1 MHLLNEHILIVTLIN
16 KQLMTN
22 NKTHIFL
29 FTKIMDY
36 IRRGSECISLAK
48 KNTSVSYFLSYL
60 FQEHPEL
67 WNNVYTCL
75 CSSRTAG
82 NHQ

>member
-1 MHLLNEHILIVTLIN
+1 MHLLNEHNLIVTLIN

-29 FTKIMDY
+29 FTKIMVY
-36 IRRGSECISLAK
+36 IRRGSECISFAK

-60 FQEHPEL
+60 FQEHPEP

>member
-1 MHLLNEHILIVTLIN
+1 MHLLNEHNLIVTLKN

-29 FTKIMDY
+29 FTKIMVY

-48 KNTSVSYFLSYL
+48 KNTSVSYFLSNL
-60 FQEHPEL
+60 FQEHPET
-67 WNNVYTCL
+67 WNNVYTCF
-75 CSSRTAG
+75 CSSRSAG

>member
-1 MHLLNEHILIVTLIN
+1 MHLLNEHNLIVAMIN

-29 FTKIMDY
+29 FTKIMVY
-36 IRRGSECISLAK
+36 IRRGSEFICLAK

-60 FQEHPEL
+60 FQEHPEPR
-67 WNNVYTCL
+67 NNKYTCL
-75 CSSRTAG
+75 HSSRTAG
-82 NHQ
+82 NHH